1 MENEFKKMNNSEK
14 PREKLVKLGAK
25 SLLDFELL
33 AIIIRTG
40 TKDKNVIELSKEL
53 LKELNSFAYCQE
65 LTIEELVRFKG
76 IGKTKAIELLA
87 IFEFSSRILMKKN
100 DNIKIESSKECYG
113 YLKNRLTNLSQEH
126 LVAIYLSST
135 NKIVFEKVI
144 SIGSMNKTIGNYKDV
159 IKLGLKVSAFAVIV
173 AHNHPGGDPTPSQ
186 ADYNFTRQLIE
197 ACNAVDLFFVD
208 HLIICNNC
216 YYSFNS
222 NKNI

>member
-113 YLKNRLTNLSQEH
+113 YRLTNLSQEH

-135 NKIVFEKVI
+135 NKIIFEKVI

-159 IKLGLKVSAFAVIV
+159 IKWGLKVSAFAVIV